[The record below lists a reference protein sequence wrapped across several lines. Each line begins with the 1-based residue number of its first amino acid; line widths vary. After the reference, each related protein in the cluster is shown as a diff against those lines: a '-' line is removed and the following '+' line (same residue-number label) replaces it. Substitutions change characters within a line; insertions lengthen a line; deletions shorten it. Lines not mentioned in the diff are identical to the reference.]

1 MENDEAPV
9 TPVNLLYSKNSMAP
23 VAPTEKL
30 ADNSAM
36 EIDKPSPESSAAIPT
51 PPMIT
56 HGQLAKMLK
65 ADQIW
70 ILVKEHVALMP
81 RKELCVLY
89 QDLNLIRLQ
98 HLCELSG
105 LCWRPLRLAVARQK
119 VL

>member
-51 PPMIT
+51 PP
-56 HGQLAKMLK
+56 
-65 ADQIW
+65 
-70 ILVKEHVALMP
+70 
-81 RKELCVLY
+81 
-89 QDLNLIRLQ
+89 
-98 HLCELSG
+98 
-105 LCWRPLRLAVARQK
+105 
-119 VL
+119 